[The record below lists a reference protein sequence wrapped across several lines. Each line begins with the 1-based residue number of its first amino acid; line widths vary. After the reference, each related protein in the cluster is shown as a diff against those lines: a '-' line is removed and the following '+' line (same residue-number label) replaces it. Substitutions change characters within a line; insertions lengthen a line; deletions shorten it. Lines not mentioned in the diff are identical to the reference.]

1 MKDETLESLL
11 TNEMKIIFKYLI
23 KIGATKEDAEDI
35 VQDTLC
41 KTIINIDSLDE
52 RKIVSW
58 MFKVSI
64 NKYYNLYK
72 KNKKL
77 NQYVC
82 VLDDD
87 VLREISTDTLAEEH
101 ILSNE
106 YKEYVN
112 KALYELKP
120 AYRNEALKNG
130 GKTHIYDIIAG
141 VDGKLTK
148 DDIKVQGVVVTGDVE
163 NLKSLRKLPFIKASS
178 IGVVT
183 DKY

>member
-11 TNEMKIIFKYLI
+11 IREMKIISKYLI
-23 KIGATKEDAEDI
+23 KIGAKKEDAEDI

-52 RKIVSW
+52 TKIVSW

-77 NQYVC
+77 NKYTC

-87 VLREISTDTLAEEH
+87 VLRKISADTLTEKY
-101 ILSNE
+101 ILNDE

-112 KALYELKP
+112 KALYQLKP
-120 AYRNEALKNG
+120 SYRNLLIMKYFMDLSYKEISNLLDFSEDKV
-130 GKTHIYDIIAG
+130 KTYLFRARKKFKKVWEELNYD
-141 VDGKLTK
+141 
-148 DDIKVQGVVVTGDVE
+148 
-163 NLKSLRKLPFIKASS
+163 R
-178 IGVVT
+178 
-183 DKY
+183 

>member
-11 TNEMKIIFKYLI
+11 INEMKIIYKYLV
-23 KIGATKEDAEDI
+23 KIGAKKEDAEDI

-41 KTIINIDSLDE
+41 KTIINIDFLDE
-52 RKIVSW
+52 KKIVSW

-77 NQYVC
+77 NKYTC

-87 VLREISTDTLAEEH
+87 VLRKISADTLTEKY
-101 ILSNE
+101 ILNDE

-112 KALYELKP
+112 KALYQLKP
-120 AYRNEALKNG
+120 SYRNLLIMKYFMNLSYKEISNLLDFNEDKV
-130 GKTHIYDIIAG
+130 KTYLYRARNNF
-141 VDGKLTK
+141 K
-148 DDIKVQGVVVTGDVE
+148 KVWEELNYG
-163 NLKSLRKLPFIKASS
+163 R
-178 IGVVT
+178 
-183 DKY
+183 

>member
-11 TNEMKIIFKYLI
+11 TNEIKIIFKYLI

-64 NKYYNLYK
+64 NKYYNIYK
-72 KNKKL
+72 ENKKL
-77 NQYVC
+77 NKYVGD
-82 VLDDD
+82 LDDN
-87 VLREISTDTLAEEH
+87 VLRKMSTDTLTEEY
-101 ILSNE
+101 ILNDE

-112 KALYELKP
+112 KTLYALKP
-120 AYRNEALKNG
+120 TYRNLLIMKYFMDLSYKEISKLLDFDEDKVKTYLYRARNKFKEAWEELNYG
-130 GKTHIYDIIAG
+130 
-141 VDGKLTK
+141 
-148 DDIKVQGVVVTGDVE
+148 
-163 NLKSLRKLPFIKASS
+163 R
-178 IGVVT
+178 
-183 DKY
+183 